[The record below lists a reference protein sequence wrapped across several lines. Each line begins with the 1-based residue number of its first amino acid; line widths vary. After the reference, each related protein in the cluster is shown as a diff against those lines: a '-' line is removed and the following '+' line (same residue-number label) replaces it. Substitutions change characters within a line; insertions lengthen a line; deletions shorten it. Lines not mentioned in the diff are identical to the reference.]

1 MLTYN
6 ILLPKRYMINLNGK
20 VTTNI
25 NAHAEQIANLLDAI
39 CPYQD
44 KANDVVNALSLTFS
58 ENNTGWFF
66 ECKVCQDARCT
77 GFLRND

>member
-1 MLTYN
+1 
-6 ILLPKRYMINLNGK
+6 MINLNEK

-25 NAHAEQIANLLDAI
+25 NVRAEQIANLLDAI

-44 KANDVVNALSLTFS
+44 KTNDLTEALSLTFS
-58 ENNTGWFF
+58 ENETGWFF
-66 ECKVCQDARCT
+66 ECKVCQGARCT